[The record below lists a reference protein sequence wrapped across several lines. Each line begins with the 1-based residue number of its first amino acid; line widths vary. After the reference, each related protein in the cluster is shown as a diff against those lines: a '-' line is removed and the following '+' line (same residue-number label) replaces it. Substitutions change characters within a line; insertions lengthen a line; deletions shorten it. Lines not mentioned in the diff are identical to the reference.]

1 MSEKKHDYLR
11 DVQTIKGILEE
22 REDRVLLP
30 PWSFFSWAVVM
41 LLGLGASLLAV
52 SNGWGAQQVA
62 LRIWT
67 AAILLG
73 GLCESFG
80 WLQYLRRNER
90 AFLTSSHIK
99 LLSSFMGVVFA
110 ACGIAFSLALRG
122 VDISAELLL
131 LLSICFFLLGIF
143 TFKALF
149 IESYVLLAAGLIL
162 MLLRALGLADSE
174 SLYIAS
180 ALMVSAAFI
189 VAGIHTGRVMK
200 RRHG

>member
-1 MSEKKHDYLR
+1 MAEKNHDFLR

-30 PWSFFSWAVVM
+30 PWSFFSWALVI
-41 LLGLGASLLAV
+41 LLGLAASLLAV
-52 SNGWGAQQVA
+52 RTGWDSQQIA
-62 LRIWT
+62 LRIWA

-73 GLCESFG
+73 GVFESFG
-80 WLQYLRRNER
+80 WLQYLRRMER
-90 AFLTSSHIK
+90 AFLTSAHIK

-122 VDISAELLL
+122 VDISAELLM

-149 IESYVLLAAGLIL
+149 IESYVLLAAGFIL
-162 MLLRALGLADSE
+162 MLLRALGFADTE
-174 SLYIAS
+174 TLYIAS
-180 ALMVSAAFI
+180 ALLTSAAFI
-189 VAGIHTGRVMK
+189 AAGFHTGRVMK